1 VPMKVDGFVFARR
14 YGAHKAPVRF
24 MRCPSS
30 HRS

>member
-14 YGAHKAPVRF
+14 SGAHKAPVRF